1 MSSYKSCSI
10 SLKNWLKARIPF
22 ISIRTQETNR
32 ALKMIKDLRDELEVD
47 IFYHNPT
54 KGFLDLKDSRSLSD
68 DRSTAAGLEFANE
81 RVSQRHNLSF
91 VFTEVP
97 NLEEESDLS
106 RMFKSSVNLA
116 LEKDASIIIITSKTI
131 WPDLQCL
138 GMSDTLD
145 LPNEDEALEII
156 TEAVVDYQNEIPIK
170 WDELDF
176 KKAASILAGLM
187 KIQIESILY
196 TRIVTGSL
204 EKEDLDQLAKEKDK
218 IFSDISGIERVE
230 ISDTP
235 SVGGLSE
242 LKKWLKKKEI
252 LLTADLRERKMRP
265 PRGVLLV
272 GVPGCGKSL
281 SAKTIANEWKLPLYR
296 LDMANIHGMY
306 VGQSESRL
314 KGALEAAENV
324 APCIL
329 WIDEIEKGLSG
340 MQGSSGVTTRLV
352 GHFLFWLQ
360 ECLKRVFVVATA
372 NDVSMLPPE
381 LLRRGRFDELF
392 FIDLPNRSDRKEI
405 INIFLNRYLSD
416 ADFSPNITNSL
427 VDISDGFAGSDL
439 EASIKEVGELA
450 FLNGIETI
458 SDDDLIEHFTNTI
471 PLSKTNPEKID
482 AIRSWGLQRAIPASG
497 KDEELQKMEGEK
509 QGRKVLI

>member
-1 MSSYKSCSI
+1 MSTYSSTQASI
-10 SLKNWLKARIPF
+10 KNWLKARIPF
-22 ISIRTQETNR
+22 IAINTRETNR
-32 ALKMIKDLRDELEVD
+32 ALRLIREVRDDIEVE
-47 IFYHNPT
+47 IYVHNPT
-54 KGFLDLKDSRSLSD
+54 KGFLDIKDNRSLSD

-81 RVSQRHNLSF
+81 RMAQRQNLTF

-97 NLEEESDLS
+97 NLEDESDLS

-116 LEKDASIIIITSKTI
+116 LEKDGSIVVLSNKTI

-145 LPNEDEALEII
+145 LPNEDEAQKII
-156 TEAVVDYQNEIPIK
+156 KDVVQDYKNDIPISWQEK
-170 WDELDF
+170 DF
-176 KKAASILAGLM
+176 QKAGSILAGLM
-187 KIQIESILY
+187 EIQIESILY

-204 EKEDLDQLAKEKDK
+204 DEEDLDELTKEKDK
-218 IFSDISGIERVE
+218 IFADISGIERIE
-230 ISDTP
+230 LGNTP
-235 SVGGLSE
+235 KVGGLSE
-242 LKKWLKKKEI
+242 LKKWLDKKRI
-252 LLTADLRERKMRP
+252 LLTADLIERKMRP

-281 SAKTIANEWKLPLYR
+281 SAKTIATEWKLPLYR

-324 APCIL
+324 SPCIL

-340 MQGSSGVTTRLV
+340 QGGSSGVTTRLI

-360 ECLKRVFVVATA
+360 ECTKRVFVVSTA

-392 FIDLPNRSDRKEI
+392 FIDLPNRDDRREI
-405 INIFLNRYLSD
+405 IQIFITRYLGDGNFSD
-416 ADFSPNITNSL
+416 DIVDRL
-427 VDISDGFAGSDL
+427 VDLSDGFAGSDL

-450 FLNGIETI
+450 FLNGIENIT
-458 SDDDLIEHFTNTI
+458 DRDLIEHFVNTI

-482 AIRSWGLQRAIPASG
+482 AIRTWGAQRAIPASG
-497 KDEELQKMEGEK
+497 KEIETISGEEKK